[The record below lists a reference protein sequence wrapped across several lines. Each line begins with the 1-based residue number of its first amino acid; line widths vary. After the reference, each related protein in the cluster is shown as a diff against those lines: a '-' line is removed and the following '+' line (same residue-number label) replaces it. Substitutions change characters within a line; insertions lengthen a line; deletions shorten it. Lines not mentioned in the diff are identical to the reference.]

1 MQTRAKFLARRLVAL
16 FGVLAVVAV
25 LLFLNRSAVRDALD
39 SFNGSDFAGSGNGS
53 VVLTIEPGE
62 EGSSVAQ
69 EMVDLGIVKT
79 YRTIYKLILERD
91 FTFYPG
97 SFNMKLQM
105 SSSAALDA
113 LADPT
118 TRIANRVTIREGIR
132 IEEVLSA
139 IAQKTG
145 INLGTL
151 ESASKDLA
159 TLGIP
164 ATEISAEGWL
174 FPATYEFD
182 RELSAQQVLKIMVDR
197 MKTELDRYGVSV
209 ADRHKVLTLA
219 SIVENEVNSPADY
232 YKASRVFTNRL
243 EIGMPLQSD
252 ATVSYGVRGSTFTT
266 SKADRAD
273 PNPYNTY
280 KYPGLPIGPIGAPG
294 SLAIDAAVNPIAGD
308 WLYFVTVNLKTGETV
323 FTETYAEHQKAVRQW
338 LAWMRENPGYD

>member
-1 MQTRAKFLARRLVAL
+1 
-16 FGVLAVVAV
+16 
-25 LLFLNRSAVRDALD
+25 
-39 SFNGSDFAGSGNGS
+39 
-53 VVLTIEPGE
+53 
-62 EGSSVAQ
+62 
-69 EMVDLGIVKT
+69 
-79 YRTIYKLILERD
+79 
-91 FTFYPG
+91 
-97 SFNMKLQM
+97 
-105 SSSAALDA
+105 
-113 LADPT
+113 
-118 TRIANRVTIREGIR
+118 
-132 IEEVLSA
+132 
-139 IAQKTG
+139 
-145 INLGTL
+145 
-151 ESASKDLA
+151 
-159 TLGIP
+159 
-164 ATEISAEGWL
+164 
-174 FPATYEFD
+174 
-182 RELSAQQVLKIMVDR
+182 VLKIMVDR

-219 SIVENEVNSPADY
+219 SIVENEVNSPDDY

-243 EIGMPLQSD
+243 EVGMPLQSD

>member
-1 MQTRAKFLARRLVAL
+1 MQTRAKFLARRLIAL
-16 FGVLAVVAV
+16 FGVFALLAV
-25 LLFLNRSAVRDALD
+25 LLFVNRSAVRDALD
-39 SFNGSDFAGSGNGS
+39 SFTGSDFSGSGTGS

-105 SSSAALDA
+105 SSSAALDT
-113 LADPT
+113 LADPSS
-118 TRIANRVTIREGIR
+118 RIANRVTIREGIR

-139 IAQKTG
+139 ISKKTG
-145 INLGTL
+145 MNLDVL
-151 ESASKDLA
+151 ESASKDLSN
-159 TLGIP
+159 LGIP
-164 ATEISAEGWL
+164 TTEVSAEGWL

-219 SIVENEVNSPADY
+219 SIVENEVNSAADY

-243 EIGMPLQSD
+243 EVGMPLQSD

-273 PNPYNTY
+273 ANPYNTY

-294 SLAIDAAVNPIAGD
+294 SLAIDAAVNPVAGD

-323 FTETYAEHQKAVRQW
+323 FTETYAEHLVAVKQW

>member
-1 MQTRAKFLARRLVAL
+1 MQKRVKFLVRRVVILVA
-16 FGVLAVVAV
+16 VLAVIGA
-25 LLFLNRSAVRDALD
+25 LLFANRSSVRDALD
-39 SFNGSDFAGSGNGS
+39 SFTGSDYSGSGTGS

-79 YRTIYKLILERD
+79 YRTIYKLILQRD

-97 SFNMKLQM
+97 SFEMKLQM
-105 SSSAALDA
+105 SSASALDA
-113 LADPT
+113 LSDPAS
-118 TRIANRVTIREGIR
+118 RIANRVTIREGIR
-132 IEEVLSA
+132 IEEVLAALSKNTEVSLA
-139 IAQKTG
+139 A
-145 INLGTL
+145 L

-159 TLGIP
+159 SLGIP
-164 ATEISAEGWL
+164 ATEVSAEGWL

-182 RELSAQQVLKIMVDR
+182 RELSAQQMLKIMVDR
-197 MKTELDRYGVSV
+197 TKTELDRYGVAV

-219 SIVENEVNSPADY
+219 SIVENEVNSTADY

-243 EIGMPLQSD
+243 EVGMPLQSD

-273 PNPYNTY
+273 ANPYNTY

-294 SLAIDAAVNPIAGD
+294 SLAIDAAVNPVEGD

-323 FTETYAEHQKAVRQW
+323 FTNTYAEHLKAVKQW
-338 LAWMRENPGYD
+338 LDWMRENPGYD